1 MTCPFWVPAN
11 RADNV
16 ALSTA
21 AITGRPIKTLLRGAF
36 SADNGEIIGDPG
48 MGQFQ
53 PRQTTQSWESA

>member
-21 AITGRPIKTLLRGAF
+21 AITGRPIKTLLRGAL
-36 SADNGEIIGDPG
+36 SADNGEIIGEPG
-48 MGQFQ
+48 MGQF
-53 PRQTTQSWESA
+53 